1 MLYIYIYIYIIYYTY
16 VCIFKFQIYIS
27 KYINQP
33 ETGIDWYVIRNY
45 YSKQ

>member
-1 MLYIYIYIYIIYYTY
+1 MYIQISN
-16 VCIFKFQIYIS
+16 IYIS